1 MSLSNVINTAD
12 KYSPAKQENYRIRKH
27 IVGALN
33 FIINC
38 FSIAC
43 FIAGN
48 TLLDLVLNLNYLNKY
63 SIFLKLRFGFT
74 AVENLLIPNRV
85 QIIVIQLY
93 MSSHS
98 GL

>member
-12 KYSPAKQENYRIRKH
+12 KYSPAKQESYRIRKH

-48 TLLDLVLNLNYLNKY
+48 TLIDLALNSSNFKQFKTK
-63 SIFLKLRFGFT
+63 IQFFLSFDLGLRQWKTF
-74 AVENLLIPNRV
+74 L
-85 QIIVIQLY
+85 
-93 MSSHS
+93 
-98 GL
+98 